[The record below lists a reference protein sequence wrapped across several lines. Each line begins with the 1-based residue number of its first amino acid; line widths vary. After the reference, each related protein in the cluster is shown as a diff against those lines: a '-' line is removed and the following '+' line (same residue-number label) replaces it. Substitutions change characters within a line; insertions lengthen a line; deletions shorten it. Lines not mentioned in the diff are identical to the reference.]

1 MRAKEKE
8 KERDRWTD
16 RERGTIRERESE
28 RQRKRQKK
36 EGGGKGWMLAVR
48 VHTFAK
54 VSQKLL
60 FHFYVALSKISDR
73 IYTSIVITFSY
84 ALTIS
89 KTQLIKK
96 TTK

>member
-1 MRAKEKE
+1 
-8 KERDRWTD
+8 
-16 RERGTIRERESE
+16 
-28 RQRKRQKK
+28 
-36 EGGGKGWMLAVR
+36 MLAVR